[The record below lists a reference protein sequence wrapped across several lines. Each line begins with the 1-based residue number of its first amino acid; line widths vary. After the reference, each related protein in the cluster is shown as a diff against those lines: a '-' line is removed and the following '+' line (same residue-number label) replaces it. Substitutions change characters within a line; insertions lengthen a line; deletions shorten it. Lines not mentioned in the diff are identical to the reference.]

1 MKPSSNE
8 AVVGL
13 STSQQ
18 YHRPKWAMIRWLD
31 MLNALILNFLAGI
44 MGLLA
49 CLGIAQVVARYVL
62 KSPIAWSEEFIRFA
76 LIWCVFLGAGVV
88 VRRGML
94 VAVEAIFIVVP
105 ASVAQIISVF
115 SVAVSIVFWAILVY
129 YGWTVSGM
137 VGTLMSGSLELPM
150 RYVYLAIPV
159 GAFLALVNTIAVAVD
174 PPPSVIVQAAS

>member
-1 MKPSSNE
+1 
-8 AVVGL
+8 
-13 STSQQ
+13 
-18 YHRPKWAMIRWLD
+18 MIRWLD
-31 MLNALILNFLAGI
+31 MLNALVLNFLAGI
-44 MGLLA
+44 LGLLA

-62 KSPIAWSEEFIRFA
+62 KSPFGWSEEFIRFA

-88 VRRGML
+88 VRRCML

-159 GAFLALVNTIAVAVD
+159 GALLALVNTIAVAFD
-174 PPPSVIVQAAS
+174 PPPSVIVQDAS